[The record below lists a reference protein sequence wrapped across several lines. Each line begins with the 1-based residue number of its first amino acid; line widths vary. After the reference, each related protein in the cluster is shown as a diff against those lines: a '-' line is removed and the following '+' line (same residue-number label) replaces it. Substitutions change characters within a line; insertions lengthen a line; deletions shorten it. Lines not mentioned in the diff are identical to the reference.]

1 MIAELQPLLEF
12 FRAQR
17 AEPPAVGHAHA
28 TRVLPTPISF
38 FNIEKL
44 QGHLNN
50 PLLNQDWVTLYKQG
64 ARIPL
69 EQYMLWKT
77 VLGKRLMFMDKTRL
91 NNELADGA
99 AVLLEG
105 LDVLDA
111 EINSFAGEVDKEM
124 PCALSNAVAFFSQKG
139 HEAYKGHRDTDDV
152 LVIQISGQKVWEVFE
167 PQQRRYLDNNDL
179 TRAEMGLL
187 AAKITMNAGDALFV
201 RAGVPHICQTPHA
214 YSLHLS
220 FDLIDRT
227 PNIEQITSEANKAYN
242 KSAAT
247 PHVSAAEVAKR
258 YTQLL
263 QTPEFSRV
271 LAQASSAV
279 SKDARLFRARI
290 GKAHAVSALSKFKT
304 L

>member
-1 MIAELQPLLEF
+1 MIAELQPLFDF

-17 AEPPAVGHAHA
+17 TAPPASGHAYA
-28 TRVLPTPISF
+28 QGVLHKKPIAF
-38 FNIEKL
+38 FSVEKL
-44 QGHLNN
+44 QAHLNN
-50 PLLNQDWVTLYKQG
+50 PLLNQDWITLYKQG

-99 AVLLEG
+99 AILLEG
-105 LDVLDA
+105 VDVLDTD
-111 EINSFAGEVDKEM
+111 INAFVGEVDAQM

-152 LVIQISGQKVWEVFE
+152 LVIQISGQKIWEIFA
-167 PQQRRYLDNNDL
+167 PQQRRYQDNNDL
-179 TRAEMGLL
+179 SRAEMGPL

-201 RAGVPHICQTPHA
+201 RAGVPHICQTPAAH
-214 YSLHLS
+214 SLHLS

-227 PNIEQITSEANKAYN
+227 PNIEQITNEANKFYN

-247 PHVSAAEVAKR
+247 PHVSAADVATR
-258 YTQLL
+258 YVQLL
-263 QTPEFSRV
+263 QSPDFSRV
-271 LAQASSAV
+271 LTQATVAV
-279 SKDARLFRARI
+279 GNDAKAFRNRI
-290 GKAHAVSALSKFKT
+290 GKAQAITALNKFKT
-304 L
+304 

>member
-1 MIAELQPLLEF
+1 MIAELQPLLDF
-12 FRAQR
+12 FRSQR
-17 AEPPAVGHAHA
+17 AEPPASGHAHA
-28 TRVLPTPISF
+28 AGVLQTKPIAF
-38 FNIEKL
+38 FSVEKL
-44 QGHLNN
+44 QAHLNN
-50 PLLNQDWVTLYKQG
+50 PLLNHDWITLYKQG

-105 LDVLDA
+105 VDVLDA
-111 EINSFAGEVDKEM
+111 DINAFVAEVDKAM

-152 LVIQISGQKVWEVFE
+152 LVMQISGQKVWEIFE

-179 TRAEMGLL
+179 SRAEMGPL

-201 RAGVPHICQTPHA
+201 RAGVPHICQTPAAH
-214 YSLHLS
+214 SLHLS

-227 PNIEQITSEANKAYN
+227 PNIEQITNEANKFYN

-247 PHVSAAEVAKR
+247 PHLNATDVAQR
-258 YTQLL
+258 YVQLL
-263 QTPEFSRV
+263 QSPDFARV
-271 LAQASSAV
+271 LVQATTAV
-279 SKDARLFRARI
+279 GNDAKAFRARI
-290 GKAHAVSALSKFKT
+290 GKAQGITALNRFKA
-304 L
+304 